1 MGNTLAFKILRGG
14 LRSYSDNFRFFLR
27 ISLPW
32 LAICLP
38 VYWLGMDYLLAH
50 PQLEE
55 TENLDLIPALIE
67 VLMPILLSVAFA
79 SVAVSWHR
87 HILSGDEQVRVP
99 WLALDRAVWR
109 YWWNGMVIFLLA
121 VVVALPVA
129 FASFW
134 LAGFLGGSLEIV
146 IDILG
151 FIALFVI
158 IFQIVYRLSIKL
170 PAIAIGKQS
179 YSYKESWNDSAGEI
193 LQFVILGTIVAF
205 LGKLVSNIE
214 KAMAL
219 SLPQVE
225 SFLGHYAL
233 ISVEP
238 LVQLFFAGLLIS
250 MLTYTYAYFAEDRE
264 L

>member
-1 MGNTLAFKILRGG
+1 MSIPGIDAIWTSVRWPK
-14 LRSYSDNFRFFLR
+14 
-27 ISLPW
+27 W
-32 LAICLP
+32 LSTKTP
-38 VYWLGMDYLLAH
+38 S
-50 PQLEE
+50 
-55 TENLDLIPALIE
+55 TLDLSLSISSLRAESGGVHRYAL
-67 VLMPILLSVAFA
+67 
-79 SVAVSWHR
+79 
-87 HILSGDEQVRVP
+87 
-99 WLALDRAVWR
+99 
-109 YWWNGMVIFLLA
+109 
-121 VVVALPVA
+121 
-129 FASFW
+129 
-134 LAGFLGGSLEIV
+134 
-146 IDILG
+146 
-151 FIALFVI
+151 ALFVI